1 MASVPPLGKGE
12 EPYRLFHAAYF
23 GDLPLVK
30 RLLNL
35 LDAKDG
41 LPEAIASIKDD
52 DGATLLHVAAA
63 GGQTK
68 VCKYLVEEVKV
79 DVDLREELDQKS
91 FGSLGESPLHYASKC
106 GHYRTAVYLLKK
118 GANPN
123 AAHAVIGLTPLHCA
137 VSGGSKK
144 LLKLLISKGANLNA
158 VADCGTPLHLAAG
171 CGNEDCVE
179 VLLDNHADPN
189 MIVHDIHS
197 PLMTSIGAKSIECMK
212 LLLKAGAD
220 PNLSGPIGMS
230 PLSLAASG
238 GSTEIIQCLLS
249 AGADPNV
256 IDNLTG
262 VKPVEEAAL
271 HHNHEAVRILLPV
284 TSPIPIISD
293 WSYAGIMRHVHSKEG
308 EEGRE
313 RHLKED
319 TLFSKSKGE
328 ELINKKDYMGAIYW
342 YTKVIRA
349 SPTDADALSNRSLCW
364 AQLEMGEEALK
375 DAHCCI
381 LLRPGWAK
389 AYYRAGVAWM
399 LLKEFEKAAD
409 AFYDGWKLDL
419 EDEELEHAFW

>member
-179 VLLDNHADPN
+179 VLLDNHADVRV
-189 MIVHDIHS
+189 MFYHILFQEH
-197 PLMTSIGAKSIECMK
+197 L
-212 LLLKAGAD
+212 
-220 PNLSGPIGMS
+220 
-230 PLSLAASG
+230 
-238 GSTEIIQCLLS
+238 GS
-249 AGADPNV
+249 V
-256 IDNLTG
+256 
-262 VKPVEEAAL
+262 
-271 HHNHEAVRILLPV
+271 
-284 TSPIPIISD
+284 
-293 WSYAGIMRHVHSKEG
+293 
-308 EEGRE
+308 
-313 RHLKED
+313 
-319 TLFSKSKGE
+319 
-328 ELINKKDYMGAIYW
+328 
-342 YTKVIRA
+342 
-349 SPTDADALSNRSLCW
+349 
-364 AQLEMGEEALK
+364 
-375 DAHCCI
+375 
-381 LLRPGWAK
+381 
-389 AYYRAGVAWM
+389 
-399 LLKEFEKAAD
+399 
-409 AFYDGWKLDL
+409 
-419 EDEELEHAFW
+419 